1 MSFCCL
7 FGVVILRACVCAYVC
22 LLCVCGRGSV
32 CVYACMCVRTH
43 ARVCVYGC
51 CGAVVLVG
59 FFIGMLP
66 TTCISLES
74 SVFSNKDCSPC
85 AGYADCV
92 RCFYCGVGLKHWVA
106 SDDVWTEHV
115 RWRPGCEYL
124 RAVKGDHFIRET
136 QRRLGIGVRVG
147 KFFFFFYQGSYLIRT
162 E

>member
-1 MSFCCL
+1 MC
-7 FGVVILRACVCAYVC
+7 VYACVCA
-22 LLCVCGRGSV
+22 
-32 CVYACMCVRTH
+32 RTR
-43 ARVCVYGC
+43 ARVCMYGC
-51 CGAVVLVG
+51 CGAVIVLVG
-59 FFIGMLP
+59 FFYRVVTDYMY
-66 TTCISLES
+66 ISLES

-136 QRRLGIGVRVG
+136 QRRLGIGVRVV
-147 KFFFFFYQGSYLIRT
+147 KFFFINFFTTVAI
-162 E
+162 